1 MTRALVL
8 GAGATLAEALR
19 QRGANG
25 KQPLPPLDRGF
36 FRAVSGIGVRR
47 TDLDTVADY
56 LDREHGIDCLSSRWD
71 SMESVLI
78 RIVSDCLMT
87 NDPVKKQ
94 DVTDVFT
101 ALMRLYARGLLDT
114 TSWMKA
120 LRTNFLYRCF
130 AAWLRD
136 VGDSNDIHVLTFNHD
151 LEVEKT
157 LTAIGNVR
165 RYKKYGGTLS
175 LPYSYGSQLVQART
189 FGPGRVERFDVSNTE
204 PTHYVWLFKL
214 HGSLNWASVHD
225 SADPPFNEVLSST
238 RDLRWTSRTTIPSA
252 MRIRENGQTRYAV
265 PLVVPPVHN
274 KASIMP
280 PALTSLWEEAEVALQ
295 EADEVT
301 LVGYSCPDADAE
313 AENLLR
319 RGLRQ
324 NGSPNLLTIVNPDS
338 SSVGRFA
345 EIVPGVPIRYFPS
358 LDAWD
363 AAGF

>member
-19 QRGANG
+19 QRGTNG

-36 FRAVSGIGVRR
+36 FGAVSGIGVRR
-47 TDLDTVADY
+47 ADLDAVASY

-87 NDPVKKQ
+87 NDVVKKQ
-94 DVTDVFT
+94 EVTDVFT
-101 ALMRLYARGLLDT
+101 ALMRLYARGLIDT

-130 AAWLRD
+130 ATWLRD

-157 LTAIGNVR
+157 LTAIGRVQM
-165 RYKKYGGTLS
+165 YKKFGQTLC
-175 LPYSYGSQLVQART
+175 LPYSYGSELVRART
-189 FGPGRVERFDVSNTE
+189 FGPGRVDRFDVSPVE
-204 PTHYVWLFKL
+204 PQQYVWLFKL

-225 SADPPFNEVLSST
+225 SADPPFHEVLSPA
-238 RDLRWTSRTTIPSA
+238 RDLRWTSRTDIPTA
-252 MRIRENGQTRYAV
+252 MRVSDSGRKRYAV

-280 PALTSLWEEAEVALQ
+280 PALTSLWEEAELALQ
-295 EADEVT
+295 QADEVT
-301 LVGYSCPDADAE
+301 LVGYSCPEADAE

-319 RGLRQ
+319 RGLRR
-324 NGSPNLLTIVNPDS
+324 NGSPDLLTIVNPDS
-338 SSVGRFA
+338 SAVGRFA

-358 LDAWD
+358 LQAWD
-363 AAGF
+363 SAGF